1 MKKVLNTVR
10 FELLVERPLS
20 KELRAVVATG
30 KRSKPALQLQNPVVT
45 LDGDNQGEI
54 RSRRANYEPDV
65 SHILPICLTYAILF
79 LVSWCRVG

>member
-1 MKKVLNTVR
+1 LNTVR

-45 LDGDNQGEI
+45 LDGENQGEI
-54 RSRRANYEPDV
+54 RSRRALLC
-65 SHILPICLTYAILF
+65 SHLLLLKPELRQNF
-79 LVSWCRVG
+79 S